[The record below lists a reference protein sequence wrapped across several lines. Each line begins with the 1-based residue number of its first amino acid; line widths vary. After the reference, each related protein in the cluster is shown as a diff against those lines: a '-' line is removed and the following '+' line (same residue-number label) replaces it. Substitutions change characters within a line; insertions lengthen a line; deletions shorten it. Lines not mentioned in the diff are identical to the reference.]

1 MSVIDKIPYIQNS
14 PSSKIFNTSENLL
27 DFFSPQKVNDA
38 GIVNV
43 INSYEID
50 QSEFLKDKMLEK
62 TKLKTIIL
70 KSITERIEFWIK
82 NKLLRNKPILVEK
95 SSYEMY
101 RKKINML
108 REEIKG
114 KNFIIKDLL

>member
-27 DFFSPQKVNDA
+27 DFFSPQMVNDA

-70 KSITERIEFWIK
+70 KSITERIEF
-82 NKLLRNKPILVEK
+82 
-95 SSYEMY
+95 
-101 RKKINML
+101 
-108 REEIKG
+108 
-114 KNFIIKDLL
+114 